1 MNCLRVFL
9 AALSKVKFIWKA
21 SSSLMK
27 EQVSRLTKSAGL
39 ISSLI
44 SSHLATRVKDW
55 PRGLR
60 RKDWILRAL
69 FLAVTSLCP
78 QKVGSRD
85 EIYWAKWKLMLISD
99 QAKDLGKKLCGRWGL
114 YLHLFNRW
122 FTSGI
127 LNKPTGW
134 VEKSFHATM
143 YVEKARVFRSNITMF
158 RSC

>member
-85 EIYWAKWKLMLISD
+85 EIYRAKWKLMLISD
-99 QAKDLGKKLCGRWGL
+99 QAKDLDKKLCGRWGL
-114 YLHLFNRW
+114 YVHLFNRW

-127 LNKPTGW
+127 LNKSTGW
-134 VEKSFHATM
+134 VEKSFHTTM